1 MNISEIVAYT
11 IRQARRYGV
20 ELNRTEIMET
30 LNNQL
35 STIHFDLG
43 FPLSIWE
50 SISSKS
56 ALVDIIDYPDDCI
69 DVQRLFVDGAEA
81 YKLPIDEFERQYK
94 SE

>member
-1 MNISEIVAYT
+1 MNVGEIVAT
-11 IRQARRYGV
+11 AIRQAKRYGI
-20 ELNRTEIMET
+20 ELNRIEIIEV

-50 SISSKS
+50 STSSKAS
-56 ALVDIIDYPDDCI
+56 TIDIIDYPDDCI
-69 DVQRLFVDGAEA
+69 DLQRLFIDGAEA